1 MKGSQSLFEKLS
13 GKAGIFREEPGFLL
27 EQEESDI
34 QKTVEDLEGFAGN
47 RFVNV
52 RRLREREL
60 PSRIRVE

>member
-1 MKGSQSLFEKLS
+1 
-13 GKAGIFREEPGFLL
+13 LL